1 MTGEGDD
8 PLRRVKCC
16 AGDDAME
23 RRWMFYQR
31 LALTLSSIP
40 FDSVCWKK
48 RLVAQRGV
56 RSDAV
61 NELDDDRNL

>member
-1 MTGEGDD
+1 
-8 PLRRVKCC
+8 
-16 AGDDAME
+16 ME

-31 LALTLSSIP
+31 LALTLSNIP
-40 FDSVCWKK
+40 FDSVCWKE
-48 RLVAQRGV
+48 RLVAQRCV

>member
-31 LALTLSSIP
+31 LALTLSNIP
-40 FDSVCWKK
+40 FDSVLEEEARCAA
-48 RLVAQRGV
+48 RCA
-56 RSDAV
+56 
-61 NELDDDRNL
+61 